1 VLELLSAGLL
11 IVVALLILFFAFAVV
26 VKLYKRDSS

>member
-11 IVVALLILFFAFAVV
+11 IVVALLICFSAFAVV
-26 VKLYKRDSS
+26 VKLYRGER